1 MKAEPEQ
8 VKRTQEIE
16 EATNLYVIHPISRVL
31 VTHFA
36 RWGVRPNT
44 VSVLGMVFGGL
55 AALAYYHYA
64 QWPMAVLGFV
74 LMIAWHIMDGS
85 DGQLARLTGQTSELG
100 KALDGLCDHLSF
112 ILVYLSLTLATA
124 PLLGSWVWIVAFAA
138 GFSHIAQATAYE
150 FQRQAYDYWVFD
162 KASARIIR
170 PEEFEARLPKDR
182 GLARRILDFMM
193 LTYLRVQFRM
203 AGVDAALM
211 ADLEQALQETDDQ
224 SVIRQAYRRF
234 NLHAVKSWSLLCSNY
249 RTMAIFVACLA
260 GNPVYF
266 FLFEIVLLN
275 GVLVWL
281 RYMQGRQNRALQ
293 EWLALSM
300 VNS

>member
-16 EATNLYVIHPISRVL
+16 EATNLYIIHPISRML
-31 VTHFA
+31 VTFFA

-44 VSVLGMVFGGL
+44 VSVLGIVFGGL

-74 LMIAWHIMDGS
+74 LMIGWHIMDGS

-112 ILVYLSLTLATA
+112 VLIYVSLGLATA
-124 PLLGSWVWIVAFAA
+124 QVYGSWVWILAFAA
-138 GFSHIAQATAYE
+138 GFSHVAQATAYE

-162 KASARIIR
+162 KASARIVQ
-170 PEEFEARLPKDR
+170 PEEFEERLPEDR
-182 GLARRILDFMM
+182 SLARRMLDFMM

-203 AGVDAALM
+203 AGVNTALL

-249 RTMAIFVACLA
+249 RTIAIFIACLA

-266 FLFEIVLLN
+266 FLFEIIVLN
-275 GVLVWL
+275 GTLIWL

-293 EWLALSM
+293 AWLALSM

>member
-16 EATNLYVIHPISRVL
+16 EATNLYFIHPISRVL
-31 VTHFA
+31 VTYFA

-64 QWPMAVLGFV
+64 QWPMVVLGFV

-112 ILVYLSLTLATA
+112 VLIYVSLSLASA
-124 PLLGSWVWIVAFAA
+124 QVLGSWVWILSVAA
-138 GFSHIAQATAYE
+138 GISHVAQATAYE

-162 KASARIIR
+162 KASARIVR
-170 PEEFEARLPKDR
+170 PKEFEERLPEGR
-182 GLARRILDFMM
+182 SLARRMLDFMM
-193 LTYLRVQFRM
+193 LSYLRVQFRM
-203 AGVDAALM
+203 AGVNAMLM

-224 SVIRQAYRRF
+224 SMIRQAYRQF

-249 RTMAIFVACLA
+249 RTLAIFVACLA

-266 FLFEIVLLN
+266 FLFEFVLLN
-275 GVLVWL
+275 ATLVWL

>member
-16 EATNLYVIHPISRVL
+16 EATNLYIIHPISRVL
-31 VTHFA
+31 VTFFA

-44 VSVLGMVFGGL
+44 VSVLGIVFGGL

-74 LMIAWHIMDGS
+74 LMIGWHIMDGS

-112 ILVYLSLTLATA
+112 VLIYVSLGLAAAQVY
-124 PLLGSWVWIVAFAA
+124 GSWVWILAFAA
-138 GFSHIAQATAYE
+138 AFSHVAQATAYE

-162 KASARIIR
+162 KASARIVQ
-170 PEEFEARLPKDR
+170 PEEFEERLPEDR
-182 GLARRILDFMM
+182 SLARRMLDFMM
-193 LTYLRVQFRM
+193 LSYLRIQFRM
-203 AGVDAALM
+203 AGVNTALL

-249 RTMAIFVACLA
+249 RTLAIFIACLA

-275 GVLVWL
+275 GTFVWL
-281 RYMQGRQNRALQ
+281 RYMQERQNRALQ
-293 EWLALSM
+293 AWLALSM